1 MKFQGHGRRAIFL
14 FPAAIILFLAW
25 FVSNQLLGE
34 KFDASKWKSWE
45 ETEFSLSQRW
55 DMGGGLV
62 LSALVAFAMA
72 NVAPVTALIFGTP
85 LKWVAIFAPLAVVM
99 FASFSFEPLSVGAL
113 QGLFWGFATR
123 LRPASTS
130 PPGAISSSF

>member
-1 MKFQGHGRRAIFL
+1 VERTVQPRGS
-14 FPAAIILFLAW
+14 
-25 FVSNQLLGE
+25 VSQESLQYDLGLR
-34 KFDASKWKSWE
+34 KYLTGVFAY
-45 ETEFSLSQRW
+45 
-55 DMGGGLV
+55 MGGGLV